1 MKCSADDA
9 FITLSLLFRMRRQNK
24 KQESCEDSLLGSESE
39 SCVGG
44 EGRGE
49 LVVWLVKFKGM
60 YKSQTAGS
68 PDSPD
73 QQTYKPKK
81 KRIDNYDNCADLTVC
96 TVRLPGPV

>member
-1 MKCSADDA
+1 MMPP
-9 FITLSLLFRMRRQNK
+9 SLCHYSLEGEDRTR

-60 YKSQTAGS
+60 CKGQTAGS
-68 PDSPD
+68 PES
-73 QQTYKPKK
+73 
-81 KRIDNYDNCADLTVC
+81 
-96 TVRLPGPV
+96 PGPANIQAK